1 MNKRL
6 FLIAAAS
13 ALLLGIGGYSY
24 VNHHT
29 EENQQVASPVIETE
43 LNATEPKLVKEDKI
57 SADHAIFANYEEAL
71 SASQV
76 VAEVTVTEKSENVI
90 IEGKGPSR
98 GYTLTE
104 VQVNKV
110 FENKI
115 GAEIGQTIN
124 VLEPTY
130 FAESE
135 EGLIRFNYEDYKKM
149 ESRLKYAVFL
159 VWNEERQGYWIN
171 ALEQGKFS
179 VDNLDKAEMSLL
191 SENSQYAELKKDVID
206 SLYGEVPK
214 QENAVPSFTPLDE
227 SKYEG
232 IQKEMVKLI
241 NLHAQYVNEQDEERF
256 KELFNYQD
264 YGLPSFEVLGLE
276 IEDFHEMEGNQGLVS
291 MILTIKPH
299 EDNSLNEDLKFWYYI
314 ALNEE
319 EGKWKI
325 MSID

>member
-6 FLIAAAS
+6 FLIAAAA
-13 ALLLGIGGYSY
+13 ALLFGIGGYSY
-24 VNHHT
+24 VDHHT
-29 EENQQVASPVIETE
+29 QENQQVSSPVIETE

-57 SADHAIFANYEEAL
+57 SANHAIFANYEEAL

-76 VAEVTVTEKSENVI
+76 VAEVTVTEKLENVI
-90 IEGKGPSR
+90 IDGEGPSR

-130 FAESE
+130 IAESE
-135 EGLIRFNYEDYKKM
+135 EGPIRFNYEDYKKM
-149 ESRLKYAVFL
+149 ESGLKYVVFL

-191 SENSQYAELKKDVID
+191 SENSQYTELKKDVID
-206 SLYGEVPK
+206 ALYGEVAEP
-214 QENAVPSFTPLDE
+214 ENSVPQFTPLDE

-232 IQKEMVKLI
+232 IHKEMVKLI
-241 NLHAQYVNEQDEERF
+241 NLHAQYVNAKDEEKF

-276 IEDFHEMEGNQGLVS
+276 IEKFHEMEGNQGLVS